1 MVFLK
6 KIAIFLKIAF
16 LIIISILISNI
27 WWNKWMFKGTIGPPL
42 FIPRIFKA
50 DGEGFYD
57 LVWVEMFLIIFIIL
71 LLILFSVNAVCKTFK
86 KKASNKQNK
95 KNGPAN

>member
-1 MVFLK
+1 MRFLK

-27 WWNKWMFKGTIGPPL
+27 WWNKWMFEGTFSPPL
-42 FIPRIFKA
+42 FILKIFNA
-50 DGEGFYD
+50 SGEGAYD
-57 LVWVEMFLIIFIIL
+57 LIWIEMFLIIFLIL
-71 LLILFSVNAVCKTFK
+71 LLIFFSINAFCKTFK
-86 KKASNKQNK
+86 KRASYKQNK